1 MSQKLK
7 VQTTPSQRTLLITIL
22 SLSNNPIN
30 ATIGFNNQAS
40 VSVLVIVMGILGGIL
55 LIALIIA
62 VICIVKKRNSGVNRI
77 NS

>member
-7 VQTTPSQRTLLITIL
+7 VQTTPNQRTLLITIL